1 MDFPNKQS
9 WRRQKNASPSLEEQM
24 KVELAAIEAQEET
37 DKSGTATIDIDPDE
51 LIDDNAGNGLRFRD
65 GGNPFGSDAPASD
78 AELARR
84 VRRIART
91 LNTPVEIIDDL
102 DAITDSDPLVQRR
115 KRHSKGFYD
124 PQTGQTFI
132 VLPNITTLADAEA
145 TVLHEIVGHM
155 GLRSLMGDRFGDF
168 LDKVYNGLDTEGR
181 SRVADIAREQEH
193 QSSGAKHRQANTRRL
208 ATEEYLAH
216 LAEGDITPSRFARI
230 IGRIR
235 SLLRDIL
242 RLPLRIGDR
251 DIAYL
256 LWLSKHRLQKT
267 RTAAE
272 AVAATATERRIR
284 KRFSVVLKTCVTV
297 RYSTTLHLKISN
309 GIASNATSASIISPE
324 FYSAN
329 IMPMTSLCVYMDCL
343 MTWAE
348 PSLTAWAMIV

>member
-1 MDFPNKQS
+1 MTLRIGINGKEFDIIIVLRRNYLSNEKERINRTIYYQCNEWRDLQGEAGAKMINVISQVEKVLSGEEYDAEIQKRQLGMETAQQAIEYLQTQVGNGFPKQAELEAAEE
-9 WRRQKNASPSLEEQM
+9 RIAELEEQM

-51 LIDDNAGNGLRFRD
+51 LTDDNAGNGLRFRD

-168 LDKVYNGLDTEGR
+168 LDKVYNCLLYTSDA
-181 SRVADIAREQEH
+181 ADE
-193 QSSGAKHRQANTRRL
+193 
-208 ATEEYLAH
+208 
-216 LAEGDITPSRFARI
+216 
-230 IGRIR
+230 
-235 SLLRDIL
+235 
-242 RLPLRIGDR
+242 
-251 DIAYL
+251 
-256 LWLSKHRLQKT
+256 
-267 RTAAE
+267 
-272 AVAATATERRIR
+272 
-284 KRFSVVLKTCVTV
+284 
-297 RYSTTLHLKISN
+297 
-309 GIASNATSASIISPE
+309 
-324 FYSAN
+324 
-329 IMPMTSLCVYMDCL
+329 
-343 MTWAE
+343 
-348 PSLTAWAMIV
+348 

>member
-1 MDFPNKQS
+1 MLFRS
-9 WRRQKNASPSLEEQM
+9 
-24 KVELAAIEAQEET
+24 
-37 DKSGTATIDIDPDE
+37 ATIDIDPDE

-284 KRFSVVLKTCVTV
+284 KQLFGRSENV
-297 RYSTTLHLKISN
+297 RYRAIFDDATPENIERYSIERYIREHHITGVLLGEHNADDFAMRVYGLLDDMDQLFGN
-309 GIASNATSASIISPE
+309 GPGSK
-324 FYSAN
+324 
-329 IMPMTSLCVYMDCL
+329 PMG
-343 MTWAE
+343 
-348 PSLTAWAMIV
+348 